1 MFDAISAAIVPPSFL
16 IADVLLTVGKDAS
29 RPLEVVSAADARFS
43 SRVELS
49 VRFGKTLLVLECDG
63 VEPMLY
69 PLARQ
74 DLVHQG
80 PRFVVQVGDK
90 VRRPERASV
99 KAEKGERCCCLND
112 EFLMQEYVLMN
123 SHVRRG
129 DSRWPNA
136 PQETR
141 NTSSMRLCGV

>member
-1 MFDAISAAIVPPSFL
+1 M
-16 IADVLLTVGKDAS
+16 KDAS

-74 DLVHQG
+74 DLLHQG

-90 VRRPERASV
+90 VRVGYAVISERSI
-99 KAEKGERCCCLND
+99 RLPFHTPHYRN
-112 EFLMQEYVLMN
+112 L
-123 SHVRRG
+123 RRDIG
-129 DSRWPNA
+129 GM
-136 PQETR
+136 PQGFAIVGQ
-141 NTSSMRLCGV
+141 L